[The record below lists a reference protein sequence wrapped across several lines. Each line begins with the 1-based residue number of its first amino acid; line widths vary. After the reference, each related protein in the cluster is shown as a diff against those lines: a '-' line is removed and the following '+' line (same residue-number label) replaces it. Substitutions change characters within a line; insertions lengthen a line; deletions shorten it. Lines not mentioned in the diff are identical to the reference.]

1 MKNTAG
7 VRHYFVE
14 AFTPSGYI
22 SMLQE
27 LFEELKYIYII
38 TGGPGSGKAT
48 MIKLIGVQLLDR
60 GYDVDYIRSLREPDS
75 VAGLYLPK
83 QRLGLIDEE
92 EFEPLVITKK
102 EGFKRINLE
111 LFCDPKRLQEYE
123 NRINK
128 LSKDIAIIEQEII
141 EQLQE
146 DYPLENKT
154 EKVFLSLKALLDTQV
169 DDIPAERNKV
179 AEVLSKVKK
188 DCLSYYFLH
197 ALQPGGWLNLAPGF
211 IGDYDRICLEEGDT
225 SSNLLLDILQEVR
238 HLGQVIEIIIS
249 PLQPHGILGLV
260 FPEKKLTVWK
270 GNPCNIEEQGFK
282 KQHSPKMQAILE
294 KYKTLRADLKNLW
307 NDTVNFRQLDELRN
321 QILSSILSDLQEHF
335 D

>member
-1 MKNTAG
+1 VKNTAG

-128 LSKDIAIIEQEII
+128 LSK
-141 EQLQE
+141 
-146 DYPLENKT
+146 
-154 EKVFLSLKALLDTQV
+154 
-169 DDIPAERNKV
+169 
-179 AEVLSKVKK
+179 
-188 DCLSYYFLH
+188 
-197 ALQPGGWLNLAPGF
+197 G
-211 IGDYDRICLEEGDT
+211 
-225 SSNLLLDILQEVR
+225 
-238 HLGQVIEIIIS
+238 
-249 PLQPHGILGLV
+249 
-260 FPEKKLTVWK
+260 
-270 GNPCNIEEQGFK
+270 
-282 KQHSPKMQAILE
+282 
-294 KYKTLRADLKNLW
+294 
-307 NDTVNFRQLDELRN
+307 
-321 QILSSILSDLQEHF
+321 
-335 D
+335 